1 MGMSLNLSL
10 SLSLNLGLGLDL
22 SMSLDVS
29 LGLGLG
35 LSLSLSLRLGLNDLH
50 TLLLL
55 LLSQGELRR
64 SLLLKELAN
73 RCLVSLRLEHAESL
87 RCRCSRHLDL
97 RMRIMSRQGRTFRL
111 CIGSRRRSR
120 LALELLTSLGPLAHG
135 IQQVLSVLLLRVF
148 GRWPL
153 RALLI
158 CQPLA
163 PFIAVPRRAFLCRQH
178 EACGI
183 KDVCHECPMVA
194 ILLRK
199 CLDKCIVVR

>member
-1 MGMSLNLSL
+1 MGMSLNLSM
-10 SLSLNLGLGLDL
+10 SLNLGLGLGL

-35 LSLSLSLRLGLNDLH
+35 LGLSLSLRLGLNDLH

-55 LLSQGELRR
+55 LLSQGELRG

-73 RCLVSLRLEHAESL
+73 RCLVSLRLEHAKSL

-148 GRWPL
+148 GRRPL
-153 RALLI
+153 RTLLI
-158 CQPLA
+158 CKPLA
-163 PFIAVPRRAFLCRQH
+163 SFIAIPRGAFLCR
-178 EACGI
+178 
-183 KDVCHECPMVA
+183 
-194 ILLRK
+194 
-199 CLDKCIVVR
+199 

>member
-1 MGMSLNLSL
+1 MGMSLNLSM
-10 SLSLNLGLGLDL
+10 SLNLGLGLGL

-35 LSLSLSLRLGLNDLH
+35 LSLSLRLGLGLNNLH

-64 SLLLKELAN
+64 SLLLKKLAN
-73 RCLVSLRLEHAESL
+73 RCLVPLRLEHAESL
-87 RCRCSRHLDL
+87 WCGCSRHLDL
-97 RMRIMSRQGRTFRL
+97 RMRIMSGQGRTFCL
-111 CIGSRRRSR
+111 CIGSRRCSR
-120 LALELLTSLGPLAHG
+120 LSLELLTSLGPLAHG

-183 KDVCHECPMVA
+183 KDICHESPMVA

>member
-29 LGLGLG
+29 LGLGL
-35 LSLSLSLRLGLNDLH
+35 SLSLSLRLGLNDLH

-55 LLSQGELRR
+55 LLSQGELRG

-73 RCLVSLRLEHAESL
+73 RCLVSLRLEHAKSL

-183 KDVCHECPMVA
+183 KDICHESPMVA